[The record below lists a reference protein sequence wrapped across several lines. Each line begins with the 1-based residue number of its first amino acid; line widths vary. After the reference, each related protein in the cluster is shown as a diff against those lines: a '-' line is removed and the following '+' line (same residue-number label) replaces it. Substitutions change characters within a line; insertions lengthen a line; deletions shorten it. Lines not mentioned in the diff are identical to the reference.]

1 MSKDVRKKIGE
12 NEYVLAW
19 VPAED
24 TTLGDAHYIDTTDY
38 QIPTPKEIRE
48 VIREKRTVFKIG
60 VFDQEGNFLN
70 HLCTEHRYIGNIWL
84 EPLEFKTQQDVENY
98 IKEHYV
104 QGKYL
109 WKVIEE
115 TAL

>member
-1 MSKDVRKKIGE
+1 MV
-12 NEYVLAW
+12 W

-38 QIPTPKEIRE
+38 EIPTPEEIRE
-48 VIREKRTVFKIG
+48 SLREKRITFKIG
-60 VFDQEGNFLN
+60 VFDKEGNFLN

-84 EPLEFKTQQDVENY
+84 EHLEFKTRQDAENY
-98 IKEHYV
+98 IKEHEHNIPEA
-104 QGKYL
+104 YL

-115 TAL
+115 QSAL